1 MSEKGGEMDLCRTG
15 IANHVF
21 NGGILLEM
29 SNGIYC
35 LLTSNEEAYNED
47 DRRQFFRNNKVHQK
61 KD

>member
-1 MSEKGGEMDLCRTG
+1 MDLCRTG